1 MKNGKDRNVYDVM
14 NDVNVD
20 IETMDMSDEEKDAC
34 VKRLRHKVK
43 ARKTGRN
50 HGWKTAAAA
59 VAAVLIL
66 SGGGLTYAAENGSLA
81 WFFDSLS
88 RETGSVIPSKY
99 VDESYIN
106 NEYKGS
112 VKVITE
118 SDAKVSFD
126 LKKVAVDGD
135 QVNIAM
141 MLRCR

>member
-59 VAAVLIL
+59 VAARPP
-66 SGGGLTYAAENGSLA
+66 AAAALLPATAAPFPRPARRTVPFPSVPRA
-81 WFFDSLS
+81 QV
-88 RETGSVIPSKY
+88 REP
-99 VDESYIN
+99 
-106 NEYKGS
+106 
-112 VKVITE
+112 
-118 SDAKVSFD
+118 
-126 LKKVAVDGD
+126 
-135 QVNIAM
+135 
-141 MLRCR
+141 R

>member
-59 VAAVLIL
+59 VLV
-66 SGGGLTYAAENGSLA
+66 SG
-81 WFFDSLS
+81 
-88 RETGSVIPSKY
+88 RR
-99 VDESYIN
+99 
-106 NEYKGS
+106 
-112 VKVITE
+112 VKSAFRMECV
-118 SDAKVSFD
+118 
-126 LKKVAVDGD
+126 
-135 QVNIAM
+135 
-141 MLRCR
+141 R

>member
-1 MKNGKDRNVYDVM
+1 MNDHENGKDRNVYDVM

-43 ARKTGRN
+43 ARETGRN

-81 WFFDSLS
+81 WFFRQSEQGDRKCYSIKICG
-88 RETGSVIPSKY
+88 RELHKLTSIR
-99 VDESYIN
+99 
-106 NEYKGS
+106 
-112 VKVITE
+112 
-118 SDAKVSFD
+118 
-126 LKKVAVDGD
+126 AV
-135 QVNIAM
+135 
-141 MLRCR
+141 

>member
-1 MKNGKDRNVYDVM
+1 MNDHENGKDRNVYDVM

-43 ARKTGRN
+43 ARETGRN

-81 WFFDSLS
+81 WF
-88 RETGSVIPSKY
+88 
-99 VDESYIN
+99 
-106 NEYKGS
+106 
-112 VKVITE
+112 
-118 SDAKVSFD
+118 
-126 LKKVAVDGD
+126 
-135 QVNIAM
+135 
-141 MLRCR
+141 

>member
-1 MKNGKDRNVYDVM
+1 MNDHENGKDRNVYDVM

-43 ARKTGRN
+43 AREPGRN

-81 WFFDSLS
+81 WFL
-88 RETGSVIPSKY
+88 TV
-99 VDESYIN
+99 
-106 NEYKGS
+106 
-112 VKVITE
+112 
-118 SDAKVSFD
+118 
-126 LKKVAVDGD
+126 
-135 QVNIAM
+135 
-141 MLRCR
+141 